1 MGLSVFWS
9 FIIFIHVIHFLGGSL
24 HSITVV
30 AATFSNETDRFAL
43 LAFKDQIAN
52 DPLRALSSWNNS
64 LHFCKWQGVTCRR
77 RRQRVTALNLRRME
91 LKGLLSLNIANLT
104 FLWRIN
110 LQENKFHGPIPQD
123 IGRLFHLRYLNLSQ
137 NNFQGQIP
145 INITKCSNLRVIDL
159 GHNDIVGEIPVELST
174 LPKLTIIDLQS
185 NKLVGSIPPSFGNIS
200 SLTVLSLLD
209 NSLGGSIP
217 VDLSRIP
224 NLEFLEVSG
233 NRLSGI
239 IPSQLYNLSSLLAF
253 SVTDNSFSGRI
264 PSDIGL
270 TLPNLEALLVGG
282 NRLTGPIPRSLGN
295 ALRLEE
301 LELTDNGFS
310 GPLPTNLGRLQ
321 SLAWLNLV
329 GNQLG
334 TTEGDDLRFL
344 ASLTNC
350 SDLTLLGLE
359 YNNLKGVLPDS
370 VGNLSIQLEMLTLSE
385 NQIFGSIPNG
395 IGNLAGL
402 TQLTMDHN
410 RMTGSVPVSIG
421 KLQSLQVLDLSIN
434 RFSGNIPFSVGNMSL
449 LGELYLAENNLQG
462 FIPPTLGNCRN
473 LYVLNLSQNSLHGDI
488 PKQVFSLVSLT
499 LSLSLDGNFLT
510 GRLPEDVGD
519 LKNIEEI
526 HVARNRMSGEIPQAL
541 GDCLKLEHL
550 SLEGNFFNGTIPRSL
565 NTLKVIQILDL
576 SDNNLSGQIPKYL
589 EEFRFLQYL
598 NLSFNDLDG
607 EVPQEGV
614 FRNLSAS
621 SVLGNKKVCGGIPV
635 LQLPS
640 CPITASKKRRRS
652 LVIKVVI
659 AVFGTILCLL
669 ILSCLFGFCYWR
681 KKPRKRLSSTS
692 SLKNHHFKVSY
703 AELLKATNAFSSS
716 NLIGFGSYSSVYKGV
731 LDPNEMIV
739 AVKVLNL
746 QQRGASKSFIT
757 ECEALRNIRHRNLV
771 KVLTSCSSIDFKGD
785 HFKALVLEFMPNGS
799 LEKWLHPQDDD
810 GSSHLRKLSLI
821 QRLNIAIDVASA
833 LEYLHHDCQTP
844 VIHRDL
850 KPSNVLLDAD
860 MIAHVG
866 DFGLARLLCE
876 SDHYSQN
883 QSSSAVIKGTIGYV
897 APGSD

>member
-1 MGLSVFWS
+1 MAEYMFG
-9 FIIFIHVIHFLGGSL
+9 
-24 HSITVV
+24 
-30 AATFSNETDRFAL
+30 
-43 LAFKDQIAN
+43 
-52 DPLRALSSWNNS
+52 
-64 LHFCKWQGVTCRR
+64 
-77 RRQRVTALNLRRME
+77 
-91 LKGLLSLNIANLT
+91 LNIT
-104 FLWRIN
+104 
-110 LQENKFHGPIPQD
+110 
-123 IGRLFHLRYLNLSQ
+123 
-137 NNFQGQIP
+137 
-145 INITKCSNLRVIDL
+145 
-159 GHNDIVGEIPVELST
+159 
-174 LPKLTIIDLQS
+174 DLQS

-200 SLTVLSLLD
+200 SLTGLSLLD
-209 NSLGGSIP
+209 SILGGSIP

-224 NLEFLEVSG
+224 NLEFLEVSE

-253 SVTDNSFSGRI
+253 SVTDNSFSGRT

-270 TLPNLEALLVGG
+270 TLPNLKALLAGG
-282 NRLTGPIPRSLGN
+282 NRFTGPIPRSLGN
-295 ALRLEE
+295 ALMLEE

-321 SLAWLNLV
+321 SLSWLNL
-329 GNQLG
+329 
-334 TTEGDDLRFL
+334 
-344 ASLTNC
+344 A
-350 SDLTLLGLE
+350 GLE

-370 VGNLSIQLEMLTLSE
+370 VGNLSIQLEVLTLSE

-434 RFSGNIPFSVGNMSL
+434 RFSGSIPISVGNMSL
-449 LGELYLAENNLQG
+449 FGNLYLAENNLQG

-510 GRLPEDVGD
+510 GCLPEDVGN

-541 GDCLKLEHL
+541 SNCLKLENL
-550 SLEGNFFNGTIPRSL
+550 NLEGNFFNGTIPRSL
-565 NTLKVIQILDL
+565 NTLKVIKILDL
-576 SDNNLSGQIPKYL
+576 LDNNLSGQIPKYL
-589 EEFRFLQYL
+589 EEFQFLQYL

-607 EVPQEGV
+607 ESLET
-614 FRNLSAS
+614 RN
-621 SVLGNKKVCGGIPV
+621 SVAA

-640 CPITASKKRRRS
+640 CPITASKKQRRS
-652 LVIKVVI
+652 LVIKVGI
-659 AVFGTILCLL
+659 AVFATILCLL

-692 SLKNHHFKVSY
+692 SLRNHQFKVSY

-731 LDPNEMIV
+731 LDHDEMIV

-785 HFKALVLEFMPNGS
+785 HFKDLVLEFMPNGS

-821 QRLNIAIDVASA
+821 QRLNIAIDMASA
-833 LEYLHHDCQTP
+833 LEYLHHDCQMP
-844 VIHRDL
+844 VIHHDL
-850 KPSNVLLDAD
+850 KPSNVLLDDD

-866 DFGLARLLCE
+866 NFGLARLLCE

-897 APGSD
+897 AQVMTPSTSPSFLS